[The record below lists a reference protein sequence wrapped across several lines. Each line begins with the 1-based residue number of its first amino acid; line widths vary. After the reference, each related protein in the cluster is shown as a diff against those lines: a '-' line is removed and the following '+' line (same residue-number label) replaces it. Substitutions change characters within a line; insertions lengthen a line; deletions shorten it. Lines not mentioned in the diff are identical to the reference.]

1 MSGSADAR
9 ITTRSRTITRALF
22 GLVAPRVIVE
32 THLLGGLPGTTLVG
46 MPAAAVREARDRVK
60 SALTNCGYEYPDGRV
75 VVNLAPVD
83 LAKEGA
89 RFDLAIAV
97 SILRATGQLRE
108 DAGRDHDIELL
119 GELSLAG
126 ELRGVRG
133 SLCAALCLTG
143 ADRLIVPAE
152 NAAEAALAGS
162 GVTAVD
168 VRPVI
173 ALSHLKEVVRVLE
186 GEPSSHFHG
195 TRPASQEPVAT
206 EAPPEV
212 IGQQM
217 AKRALTIAAAGGHH
231 LLMVGPPG
239 TGKSLLARLLPHL
252 LPPMPVQEA
261 LEVAA
266 VYSAAGMDAESH
278 RVRPVRAPHHSISAT
293 AMTGGGSHP
302 RPGEISLAHNGVLFL
317 DELPHYKPSVL
328 DSLREPL
335 ETQEISISRAAGTA
349 RFPAGFQLLA
359 AMNPCPAGIVCRE
372 SSCRCRPD
380 QVRRYQSRISGP
392 LLDRIDLHVPVAEV
406 SSRLLLGERS
416 VEDPGA
422 LRARVIAARSLQ
434 MDRQGS
440 INAKLPGATLLR
452 LCELPASARRLLE
465 KAGERYRLSARGV
478 HRVLRVA
485 RSIADLSGAEVV
497 GETELMEALSFRAM
511 DWGMATG
518 APQPGTGAR

>member
-1 MSGSADAR
+1 MSGSADAEV
-9 ITTRSRTITRALF
+9 TTRSRTATRALF
-22 GLVAPRVIVE
+22 GLTAPRVIVE

-60 SALTNCGYEYPDGRV
+60 SALTNCGYGYPDGRV

-108 DAGRDHDIELL
+108 DDARDHGFELL

-133 SLCAALCLTG
+133 SLCAALHLPAG
-143 ADRLIVPAE
+143 DRLIVPAE
-152 NAAEAALAGS
+152 NAAEAALARAATGTDT
-162 GVTAVD
+162 GRVL
-168 VRPVI
+168 
-173 ALSHLKEVVRVLE
+173 ALAHLKEVIRVLE
-186 GEPSSHFHG
+186 GEPAGHFHPPHRSDNG
-195 TRPASQEPVAT
+195 PR
-206 EAPPEV
+206 EADSAPEV
-212 IGQQM
+212 IGQLT

-239 TGKSLLARLLPHL
+239 TGKSLLARHLPHL
-252 LPPMPVQEA
+252 LPPLSATEN

-266 VYSAAGMDAESH
+266 VYSAAGLDASH

-302 RPGEISLAHNGVLFL
+302 RPGEISLAHHGVLFL

-349 RFPAGFQLLA
+349 HFPAGFQLLA

-372 SSCRCRPD
+372 GSCRCRPD

-392 LLDRIDLHVPVAEV
+392 LLDRIDLHVPVGEV
-406 SSRLLLGERS
+406 PSRLLLEGVQS
-416 VEDPGA
+416 EDPA
-422 LRARVIAARSLQ
+422 AVRARVISARALQ
-434 MDRQGS
+434 LDRQGS
-440 INAKLPGATLLR
+440 INGKLPGATLLR
-452 LCELPASARRLLE
+452 ICGLSTATRRLLE
-465 KAGERYRLSARGV
+465 KACDSYRLSARGV

-485 RSIADLSGAEVV
+485 RSIADLAGKDVV
-497 GETELMEALSFRAM
+497 GEPELMEALSFRAM
-511 DWGMATG
+511 DWGGEAGVHTH
-518 APQPGTGAR
+518 P

>member
-1 MSGSADAR
+1 MSGSADAEV
-9 ITTRSRTITRALF
+9 TTRSRTTTRALF

-108 DAGRDHDIELL
+108 DAGRDHEIELL

-143 ADRLIVPAE
+143 ADRLIIPAE
-152 NAAEAALAGS
+152 NAADAALAGA
-162 GVTAVD
+162 GTPAGGL
-168 VRPVI
+168 PVV
-173 ALSHLKEVVRVLE
+173 ALSHLKEVIRVLE
-186 GEPSSHFHG
+186 GEPPSHFHRA
-195 TRPASQEPVAT
+195 TPAPAESVTA
-206 EAPPEV
+206 EAPPQV
-212 IGQQM
+212 VGQQT
-217 AKRALTIAAAGGHH
+217 ARRALTIAAAGGHH

-252 LPPMPVQEA
+252 LPPMHAQEA

-266 VYSAAGMDAESH
+266 VYSAAGMDAHSH
-278 RVRPVRAPHHSISAT
+278 RIRPVRAPHHSISAT

-335 ETQEISISRAAGTA
+335 ETQEISISRTAGTA

-359 AMNPCPAGIVCRE
+359 AMNPCPAGIVCRDG
-372 SSCRCRPD
+372 SCRCRPD

-406 SSRLLLGERS
+406 PGRLLLDGQPA
-416 VEDPGA
+416 EDPGA
-422 LRARVIAARSLQ
+422 VRSRVIAARALQ
-434 MDRQGS
+434 MDRQGA
-440 INAKLPGATLLR
+440 INAKLPGSTLLR
-452 LCELPASARRLLE
+452 LCGLNDGARRLLE

-485 RSIADLSGAEVV
+485 RSIADLGGAEVV
-497 GETELMEALSFRAM
+497 EETELMEALSFRAM

-518 APQPGTGAR
+518 APRL